1 MCGVA
6 HAASIISSMAPSVA
20 CCSTTLAPP
29 PLLLVR
35 RRVMFSRNTGT
46 ACDSVTDRFS
56 GADDDLLDDDV
67 NLKVVVRDTGGVLT
81 AVLVLVLEATDTGA
95 TGGLDGPST
104 GGVAGAGSE
113 YSVTSVTTFVPFA
126 DVTLS
131 VLVRRT
137 MRVVTL
143 YFGAC
148 FGLP

>member
-1 MCGVA
+1 M
-6 HAASIISSMAPSVA
+6 
-20 CCSTTLAPP
+20 
-29 PLLLVR
+29 
-35 RRVMFSRNTGT
+35 
-46 ACDSVTDRFS
+46 
-56 GADDDLLDDDV
+56 DDDV
-67 NLKVVVRDTGGVLT
+67 NLKVVVRDTGGEVT
-81 AVLVLVLEATDTGA
+81 AVLVPVVLEVTDIGGA
-95 TGGLDGPST
+95 TGGLAGPST